1 MSERRTGRG
10 RRRFSVRPLVA
21 VAAAIVLG
29 LTAQPVVANA
39 APARAAVDGQVLK
52 ELSAKGRTSFLVYL
66 KDQAKLDTAAKL
78 RGDARAAEV
87 RQQLT
92 STADRTQAGLRGVLT
107 QKRARYTSYW
117 IANALQVDGD
127 KALLDTIAARPEVAR
142 IDPVRSYRMVE
153 PTPAR
158 VGTKAGTAAP
168 EWGVASIEAPRV
180 WDEFGDRGEGI
191 VVANIDGGVQYDHPA
206 LVGKYRG
213 NNGDG
218 TFSHD
223 YNWFDPTNVCPE
235 FKPCDTGGH
244 GTHTMGTMVGDG
256 GAGNQIGVAPG
267 ATWIAAKGCER
278 EWCSDTSLLLAGQ
291 WIIAPTDRNG
301 QNPRPDLRPD
311 IVNNSWGGGQ
321 GNLWYKQTVDAW
333 RAAGIFPVFSAGNSG
348 PACNTA
354 NTPGDYP
361 QSYAVGGYN
370 SANEVYQY
378 SSRGSSAVDGG
389 IKPNISAP
397 GEDVRS
403 SWFGGGYATISGTSM
418 AAPHVSGTVALL
430 WSAAPNLRRDLAATE
445 KLLNETAIDVD
456 ATECG
461 GTAANNNVFGEGRLN
476 AYQAVVKAPR
486 GAVGRVTGRVTDSST
501 GEPLDGIRISSGE
514 TQAVTGNDGD
524 YTLVLPIGEH
534 TVTAGAYGY
543 GSKSVSVTVPATGA
557 VTANF
562 ALDPPSMVTVSGRVT
577 DGSGHGWPL
586 YAKIEVAGRPGGPVF
601 TDPITGRYSFT
612 LPANSTYTVGTTAH
626 YPGYQKVTRSVQ
638 VADVAKTV
646 NIKVPVDHGCT
657 AGGYAGSYS
666 GPLFGTE
673 TFDGADTPQ
682 GWSVVNRTQYPGW
695 TFNDPGNRGNQTGG
709 SGNFAIVDSFVQGL
723 DARQDTDLVSPTFDL
738 RDVRAPYLRFN
749 SDLYATAGDDVGDI
763 DVTTDGGKTWTN
775 VWHGDDWRRGPTQ
788 ELVALEPAAGKA
800 NVQVR
805 FRYSAGF
812 GWWWAVDNVELID
825 RICTPTPAGLV
836 AGFVTDANTGE
847 GLDGVT
853 VVSPDA
859 SAEQAE
865 TAATPEDP
873 SISDGFYWF
882 LSTLTGTHT
891 FRASQRPYQ
900 PLSKDVEVTADRL
913 NKVNFALTA
922 GRLTVSQTSIEV
934 NQPYG
939 ATRST
944 TVTLKNTGSAP
955 ATVGTLARAGQFEV
969 LGQKGA
975 PLAERKV
982 SGVTRAMNGIA
993 AGRDAKATAATA
1005 AAAAATGDLAWSRI
1019 ANAPAQ
1025 VYDNAAVTIG
1035 GKVYSVGGGAGTGTE
1050 RSTWV
1055 YDPATNLWTSL
1066 PQMPR
1071 GRSAPSA
1078 AVVDGK
1084 LYVLGGWNADGAP
1097 VPTVDVF
1104 DPATNAWSTLVGV
1117 SNPAPRA
1124 AAGTAVVDGRI
1135 VVVGGCPDGN
1145 CAGTRSVVVFDPHS
1159 RTFSTWADYPVPV
1172 AYLPC
1177 GAIGGGIYCAGGVDK
1192 TPYRNTYGYDP
1203 AADAWTRLP
1212 DLPIDLW
1219 GSPNAVAGGLL
1230 ILAGGMTANSTVVT
1244 NRTVA
1249 YDPTAR
1255 AWRDLPNTQ
1264 VAVYRGAMACGVY
1277 KIGGGSDLVT
1287 AESERLSG
1295 LGDCGAGGV
1304 PWLDVTPGEF
1314 TLAPGASKK
1323 VTVTVTATP
1332 ATGITQPGTYR
1343 AEFGFTTDTPYP
1355 VPAVDVE
1362 AGVAAPADWGK
1373 IQGTVTGRSCD
1384 GTVSGVGATLRF
1396 DLVGTNG
1403 KTGYTVVADAQ
1414 GRYVYWLPAGKY
1426 QVTVAKDGWTP
1437 KVKRQTVSEGVT
1449 STYDVVLDP
1458 ASPCLTGSTSE
1469 GRLHGMFRRM

>member
-1 MSERRTGRG
+1 MSERRTRRG
-10 RRRFSVRPLVA
+10 RIGLTIRPVI
-21 VAAAIVLG
+21 AAAAAVILG
-29 LTAQPVVANA
+29 LTAQPTVVEA

-52 ELSAKGRTSFLVYL
+52 ELSAKGSTSFLVYL
-66 KDQAKLDTAAKL
+66 KDQAKLDATAKL
-78 RGDARAAEV
+78 RGDARATEV
-87 RQQLT
+87 HQQLT

-107 QKRARYTSYW
+107 QRKARYTSYW

-127 KALLDTIAARPEVAR
+127 KALLDLIAARPEVAR
-142 IDPVRSYRMVE
+142 IDPVRSYPLVE
-153 PTPAR
+153 PEQAK
-158 VGTKAGTAAP
+158 VGTKAAAAT
-168 EWGVASIEAPRV
+168 EWGVASIEAPQV
-180 WDEFGDRGEGI
+180 WDEFSDRGEGI

-223 YNWFDPTNVCPE
+223 YNWYDPTNVCQQFE
-235 FKPCDTGGH
+235 PCDTGGH

-278 EWCSDTSLLLAGQ
+278 EWCSDASLLLAGQ
-291 WIIAPTDRNG
+291 WILAPTDRNG

-348 PACNTA
+348 PACDTA

-370 SANEVYQY
+370 SANQVYQY
-378 SSRGSSAVDGG
+378 SSRGSSGVDGG

-403 SWFGGGYATISGTSM
+403 SWPGGGYATLSGTSM

-430 WSAAPNLRRDLAATE
+430 WSAAPNLRRDLTATE
-445 KLLNETAIDVD
+445 KLLDETAVDVD

-461 GTAANNNVFGEGRLN
+461 GTAADNNVFGEGRLN
-476 AYQAVVKAPR
+476 AYQAVTKAPR
-486 GAVGRVTGRVTDSST
+486 GAVGRVTGRVTDSAS
-501 GEPLDGIRISSGE
+501 GEPLSGVQISSGD
-514 TQAVTGNDGD
+514 TRAVTGAGGD
-524 YTLVLPIGEH
+524 YTLVLPLGEQ

-543 GSKSVSVTVPATGA
+543 GSRSVTVTVPATGA

-562 ALDPPSMVTVSGRVT
+562 TLDPPSMVTVSGRVT

-586 YAKIEVAGRPGGPVF
+586 YANITVAGRPGGPVF
-601 TDPITGRYSFT
+601 TDPITGKYSFT
-612 LPANSTYTVGTTAH
+612 VPADSTYTVETTAR
-626 YPGYQKVTRSVQ
+626 YPGYRKDTRSVQ
-638 VADVAKTV
+638 VADAAKTV

-657 AGGYAGSYS
+657 AGGYSDAFS

-673 TFDGADTPQ
+673 TFDGDAVPQ
-682 GWSVVNRTQYPGW
+682 GWSVVNRTQFPGW
-695 TFNDPGNRGNQTGG
+695 TFNDPGRRGNQTGG
-709 SGNFAIVDSFVQGL
+709 SGNFAIVDSISQGL
-723 DARQDTDLVSPTFDL
+723 DARQDTDLITPAFDL
-738 RDVRAPYLRFN
+738 RSARAPYLRFN

-805 FRYSAGF
+805 FRYRANF

-825 RICTPTPAGLV
+825 RACTPTPAALV
-836 AGFVTDANTGE
+836 AGFVTDKNTGE

-859 SAEQAE
+859 PAEQTQ

-873 SISDGFYWF
+873 NISDGFYWF
-882 LSTLTGTHT
+882 LSTLTGTHPL
-891 FRASQRPYQ
+891 RASQRPYQ
-900 PLSKDVEVTADRL
+900 PLAKDVEVTADRL
-913 NKVNFALTA
+913 NKANFALTA
-922 GRLTVSQTSIEV
+922 GRLTVSQTNIEL

-955 ATVGTLARAGQFEV
+955 VTVETLARAGQFEV
-969 LGQKGA
+969 LGRKGA
-975 PLAERKV
+975 PLAQRQVASASK
-982 SGVTRAMNGIA
+982 AMNGIA
-993 AGRDAKATAATA
+993 AGRDAKATATASGTA
-1005 AAAAATGDLAWSRI
+1005 AGDLAWSRI
-1019 ANAPAQ
+1019 ASAPAQ

-1055 YDPATNLWTSL
+1055 YDPATNLWTGL
-1066 PQMPR
+1066 PLMPR

-1078 AVVDGK
+1078 AAVDGK
-1084 LYVLGGWNADGAP
+1084 IYVLGGWNASGAP

-1104 DPATNAWSTLVGV
+1104 DPATNTWSTLVGV

-1124 AAGTAVVDGRI
+1124 AAGTALVDGRI
-1135 VVVGGCPDGN
+1135 VVVGGCADGN
-1145 CAGTRSVVVFDPHS
+1145 CAGTRNVVVFDPHS
-1159 RTFSTWADYPVPV
+1159 RTFTTGADYPLPV

-1177 GAIGGGIYCAGGVDK
+1177 GGVGGGVYCAGGIDT
-1192 TPYRNTYGYDP
+1192 TPYRDTYGYDL

-1212 DLPIDLW
+1212 DLPIGLW
-1219 GSPNAVAGGLL
+1219 GSPNTVAGGLL
-1230 ILAGGMTANSTVVT
+1230 ILAGGMSENSMVT

-1249 YDPTAR
+1249 YDPTTR

-1295 LGDCGAGGV
+1295 LGDCGASGV
-1304 PWLDVTPGEF
+1304 PWLDVTPGDL

-1332 ATGITQPGTYR
+1332 GTGIGQPGTYR

-1355 VPAVDVE
+1355 VPAVEVE

-1373 IQGTVTGRSCD
+1373 LQGTVTGHSCD
-1384 GTVSGVGATLRF
+1384 GSVSGVGATVRL
-1396 DLVGTNG
+1396 DLVGSGG
-1403 KTGYTVVADAQ
+1403 KTGYTVVADAD

-1449 STYDVVLDP
+1449 STYDVVLDA
-1458 ASPCLTGSTSE
+1458 ASACRTGSTPE
-1469 GRLHGMFRRM
+1469 GRLHGVFRRM